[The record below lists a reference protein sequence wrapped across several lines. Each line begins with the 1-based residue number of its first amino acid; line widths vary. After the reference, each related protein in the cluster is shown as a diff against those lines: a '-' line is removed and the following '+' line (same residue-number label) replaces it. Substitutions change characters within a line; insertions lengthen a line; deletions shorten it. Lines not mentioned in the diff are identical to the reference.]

1 MGKAFDLVRIA
12 KTAIRV
18 ITSPTLFFKE
28 MPRTGG
34 FIEPLV
40 FMVVMGFIGGLI
52 QAVFG
57 IAGLQQVNLEMD
69 AISFIMMLTILIVVS
84 GFVAA
89 AIYFIIWKLMG
100 SQESFETAYRCN
112 AYISALIPITAVLS
126 PFSYVNQI
134 VSVFLITLFLV
145 IASVQVHNQPVKK
158 AWLVFGILGL
168 IFMVASIASESALR
182 HLQGT
187 EMDMQEN
194 LQELYN
200 INKETYKALLS
211 SIKWQ
216 GMK

>member
-1 MGKAFDLVRIA
+1 MGKAFDLVRIV

-18 ITSPTLFFKE
+18 ITSPALFFKE

-40 FMVVMGFIGGLI
+40 FMIVMGLIGGLI

-57 IAGLQQVNLEMD
+57 IAGLQQMNLEMD

-112 AYISALIPITAVLS
+112 AYISALIPITAVLNLF
-126 PFSYVNQI
+126 PYVNQI

-145 IASVQVHNQPVKK
+145 IATVQVHNQPVKK

-187 EMDMQEN
+187 GMDMQEN

-200 INKETYKALLS
+200 INKETNKALLS